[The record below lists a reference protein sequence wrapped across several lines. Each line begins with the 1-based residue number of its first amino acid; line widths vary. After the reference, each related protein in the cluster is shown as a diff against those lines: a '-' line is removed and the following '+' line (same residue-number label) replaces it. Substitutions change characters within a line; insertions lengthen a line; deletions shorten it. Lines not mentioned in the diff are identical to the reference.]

1 MKSSYSFPFL
11 FLLAAACS
19 SDAPTAPSTDLAVAP
34 GDGVSVFGEP
44 PPPPVD
50 ADIVVCAAG
59 ACAVYAGDYFSNG
72 SGGSG
77 ISALGKPFAQVH
89 NEGVC
94 TFPGHSFLKIN
105 EPIVNANYN
114 PEADANAQIRCS
126 QLVATGSGELEFYA
140 LGHEVVVLLEQV
152 RTFQNTPTCAV
163 FCASFTADITVDGV
177 LVPNGAQGFA
187 FNQEVYQEVCGEFTG
202 GGPSFCDPRNIG
214 ID

>member
-19 SDAPTAPSTDLAVAP
+19 SDAPTAPSSARAVAP

-44 PPPPVD
+44 PPPPID

-59 ACAVYAGDYFSNG
+59 ACAVYAGDYFSNSNG
-72 SGGSG
+72 AG
-77 ISALGKPFAQVH
+77 ISASPFAQAQSG
-89 NEGVC
+89 GVC
-94 TFPGHSFLKIN
+94 TFPGHSYLKIN

-126 QLVATGSGELEFYA
+126 QLVATGRGEIEFYA
-140 LGHEVVVLLEQV
+140 NGHEVVVLLEQV
-152 RTFQNTPTCAV
+152 RTFVNTPTCAV

-187 FNQEVYQEVCGEFTG
+187 FNEEVYQDVCGEFTG